1 MADGALVVSAMSG
14 DWRKQAVCGGRHE
27 LFFGPDGET
36 DEARDAREARA
47 IAICR
52 PCPARQPCLDH
63 ALSRPSQYGVS
74 GGVGEERRKALRNAM
89 LKRQQR
95 AERGAA

>member
-1 MADGALVVSAMSG
+1 MTG
-14 DWRKQAVCGGRHE
+14 DWRELAVCGGYGR

-36 DEARDAREARA
+36 DQARDAREARA

-63 ALSRPSQYGVS
+63 ALSRPSQYGVA
-74 GGVGEERRKALRNAM
+74 GGVGEERRKALRNAA
-89 LKRQQR
+89 LHRQRRQERR
-95 AERGAA
+95 AA

>member
-1 MADGALVVSAMSG
+1 MSG
-14 DWRKQAVCGGRHE
+14 DWRDDAVCGGQWE
-27 LFFGPDGET
+27 SFFGPDGESP
-36 DEARDAREARA
+36 EARDAREASA

-63 ALSRPSQYGVS
+63 ALSLPDQIGVA
-74 GGVGEERRKALRNAM
+74 GGVGVERRRALRHAL

-95 AERGAA
+95 KERAS

>member
-1 MADGALVVSAMSG
+1 MSA
-14 DWRKQAVCGGRHE
+14 DWRLLAVCGGQGE
-27 LFFGPDGET
+27 VFFGPDDEAA
-36 DEARDAREARA
+36 EARDVREARA

-63 ALSRPSQYGVS
+63 ALSLPSQFGVA
-74 GGVGEERRKALRNAM
+74 GGVGEERRTALRNAM
-89 LKRQQR
+89 LHRQRR

>member
-1 MADGALVVSAMSG
+1 MNSG
-14 DWRKQAVCGGRHE
+14 WRDSAVCGGQWE
-27 LFFGPDGET
+27 VFFGPD
-36 DEARDAREARA
+36 DEAPEVRDAREAHA

-52 PCPARQPCLDH
+52 PCPVRQPCLDH
-63 ALSRPSQYGVS
+63 ALAQPSQFGVA

-95 AERGAA
+95 SERAA